1 MFDLSN
7 KKAIVTG
14 AAKGIGKA
22 LAEALHEHG
31 AEVVLMDRLDI
42 VFNVAEELAI
52 SGPKTYAV
60 QVDLNNRSELKK
72 SFQKAVEKLG
82 TLDILVNAAGVL
94 VNYPAEEFPLEEWDK
109 TLEINLTGLF
119 EMCQLAGKVMLKKG
133 SGKIINLASLNSFFG
148 TANLVSYCASKGG
161 VALLT
166 KTLADEWGARGVYVN
181 ALAPGYIETDL
192 SKGLRTDPINYPK
205 SLEKIPLGRWG
216 TPEDLKGPVVFLA
229 SKASDY
235 ITGEL
240 LVIDG
245 GVLAK

>member
-1 MFDLSN
+1 MFDLSS

-14 AAKGIGKA
+14 AAQGIGKA

-31 AEVVLMDRLDI
+31 AEVVLMDRLDT

-60 QVDLNNRSELKK
+60 QVDLYNRSELKK

-94 VNYPAEEFPLEEWDK
+94 VSYPAEEFPLEEWDK

-133 SGKIINLASLNSFFG
+133 SGKIINVASLNSFFG
-148 TANLVSYCASKGG
+148 TANLAAYCASKGG

-166 KTLADEWGARGVYVN
+166 KTLADEWGRRGVYVN

-192 SKGLRTDPINYPK
+192 SKSLRKDPINYPK

-229 SKASDY
+229 CKASDY
-235 ITGEL
+235 ITGTL

>member
-1 MFDLSN
+1 MFDLSS

-42 VFNVAEELAI
+42 VFNIAEELAI

-60 QVDLNNRSELKK
+60 KVDLNNRSELKK

-94 VNYPAEEFPLEEWDK
+94 VSYPAEEFPLEEWDK

-133 SGKIINLASLNSFFG
+133 SGKIINVASLNSFFG
-148 TANLVSYCASKGG
+148 TANLVAYCASKGG

-166 KTLADEWGARGVYVN
+166 KTLADEWGKRGVYVN

-192 SKGLRTDPINYPK
+192 SKGLREDPINYPK

-229 SKASDY
+229 CKASDY
-235 ITGEL
+235 ITGTL
-240 LVIDG
+240 FVIDG